1 MSTSTPKI
9 GLKSMVA
16 IIDIGSN
23 TIRLC
28 VYEICAD
35 GNIRQTFK
43 LKDVAGLAAYIDKKG
58 VLASD
63 GIREACASLLRF
75 RETLEGMDI
84 SETHVFATASLR
96 NIVNTEQ
103 ALKDIKRKTGYDVMV
118 ISGEEEAICDY
129 MGATNRTPMSDGLL
143 VDIGGGS
150 TELVL
155 FRNGELEQVAS
166 LPIGSLN
173 MFSKHVARVLPSRS
187 QTEMI
192 RLEAAEALEG
202 VKGGKPV
209 RMICGVGGTMRA
221 LYKLN
226 NAVFGEPADNRTV
239 SAENAKKLLNL
250 IAADTHMMV
259 GKILS
264 ISPERIHT
272 VTPGFII
279 LNAIIKKYEC
289 RTIFV
294 SELGVREG
302 YLIRNVLHRGIGE
315 AGKPLVLAARNGSGS
330 GYVR

>member
-1 MSTSTPKI
+1 MDISKC
-9 GLKSMVA
+9 GARFKVA

-28 VYEICAD
+28 VYEISAD
-35 GNIRQTFK
+35 GDIRQTFR
-43 LKDVAGLAAYIDKKG
+43 LKNVAGLAAYIDKKHL
-58 VLASD
+58 LAPD
-63 GIREACASLLRF
+63 GIREICTSLIRF
-75 RETLEGMDI
+75 REALEGMDV
-84 SETHVFATASLR
+84 SETHIFATAPLR

-103 ALKDIKRKTGYDVMV
+103 VLKNVKWRTGYDVTV

-129 MGATNRTPMSDGLL
+129 IGATNRTPMSDGLL

-155 FRNGELEQVAS
+155 FRNGKLEQVAS
-166 LPIGSLN
+166 VAIGSLS
-173 MFSKHVARVLPSRS
+173 MFSKYVARVLPSRL
-187 QTEMI
+187 QTERI
-192 RLEAAEALEG
+192 RAEAAGKLENL
-202 VKGGKPV
+202 KSRPV

-239 SAENAKKLLNL
+239 SAENTKKLLNL

-315 AGKPLVLAARNGSGS
+315 AGKPLALAARNGSGS